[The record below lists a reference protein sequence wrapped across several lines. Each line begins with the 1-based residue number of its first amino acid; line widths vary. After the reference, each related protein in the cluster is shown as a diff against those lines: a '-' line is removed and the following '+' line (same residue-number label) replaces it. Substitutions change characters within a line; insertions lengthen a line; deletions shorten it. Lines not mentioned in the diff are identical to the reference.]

1 MKKPRLLPIVRT
13 LVCVIFLIILITAIL
28 IIGFGAIG
36 VILGPIIGI
45 IAGMLLS
52 LHFGLED
59 IKKRQELESFIMQKI
74 QTGIPLNPY
83 ETVIYNEMVQ
93 ENDAD
98 I

>member
-1 MKKPRLLPIVRT
+1 M
-13 LVCVIFLIILITAIL
+13 
-28 IIGFGAIG
+28 
-36 VILGPIIGI
+36 LGPIIGI
-45 IAGMLLS
+45 IAGIFLS
-52 LHFGLED
+52 LHLGLED

-83 ETVIYNEMVQ
+83 ETAVYNEMVQ